1 MKSQVYNKD
10 ELYPKD
16 FTDDDKL
23 EFDVLLEQAKILFP
37 KLANDVWLI
46 KQGIIAYLRKQK
58 REETEP
64 PSKEEIQKIK
74 NQYTNDTIFYTEPIE
89 PERDTDSIEE

>member
-10 ELYPKD
+10 ELYPED

-37 KLANDVWLI
+37 KLSNDVWLI

-58 REETEP
+58 KVILNHLR
-64 PSKEEIQKIK
+64 KKK
-74 NQYTNDTIFYTEPIE
+74 
-89 PERDTDSIEE
+89 